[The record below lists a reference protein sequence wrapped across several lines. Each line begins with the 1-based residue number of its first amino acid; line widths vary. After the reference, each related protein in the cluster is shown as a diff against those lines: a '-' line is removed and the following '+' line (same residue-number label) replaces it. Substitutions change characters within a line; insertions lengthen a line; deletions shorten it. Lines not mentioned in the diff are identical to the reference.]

1 MLYRQ
6 LALTL
11 LLVVPFWYLYAR
23 VRGQEFLRWWGLAWT
38 SFGAYLVITA
48 LVLHLAPEWTP
59 LKSSLVLFSV
69 LARFLQ
75 ILLLVFATWSMR
87 LEELRLRRWLKPGI
101 GVALIAG
108 TLSFAASYTYRDQ
121 PAISFSLRSVPHA
134 LGLAAASLFYAFSF
148 FERWLRNRSSA
159 ATALV
164 GISCLFYALDQGFY
178 SADYIYGLIAGPKA
192 LRELFTLP
200 LLPAGVVLSQSF
212 DFPLFV
218 HPAVIFLE
226 QLSSCGICLG
236 MMLLVLEEH
245 QQAEQKLR
253 GLSSHLVRAQEE
265 ERTRIA
271 RDLHDDVGQRLGL
284 LAMQLET
291 LKASS
296 LKSKSWDL
304 QKIDELS
311 KLTSQISTDVRK
323 VSHGLHP
330 ALLDLLG
337 LTAAMAEFC
346 KEFSRLNEIEIDFVH
361 REVPPMLP
369 KEVTLCLYRVAQ
381 EAVRNA
387 QKHSGCRQVRVELTG
402 ASDSIRL
409 RVSDSGEGFE
419 PGSAQADRL
428 GLVSMAERVQSLG
441 GDLLVQSRP
450 GCGTSVEARV
460 LLAARLNEEWKA
472 SKQASGG

>member
-1 MLYRQ
+1 MLYASDQ
-6 LALTL
+6 
-11 LLVVPFWYLYAR
+11 
-23 VRGQEFLRWWGLAWT
+23 
-38 SFGAYLVITA
+38 
-48 LVLHLAPEWTP
+48 VL
-59 LKSSLVLFSV
+59 
-69 LARFLQ
+69 
-75 ILLLVFATWSMR
+75 
-87 LEELRLRRWLKPGI
+87 
-101 GVALIAG
+101 
-108 TLSFAASYTYRDQ
+108 
-121 PAISFSLRSVPHA
+121 
-134 LGLAAASLFYAFSF
+134 
-148 FERWLRNRSSA
+148 
-159 ATALV
+159 
-164 GISCLFYALDQGFY
+164 Y
-178 SADYIYGLIAGPKA
+178 SADYIYGLIAGPSA
-192 LRELFTLP
+192 LRQLFTLP

-226 QLSSCGICLG
+226 QVSSCGICLG

-441 GDLLVQSRP
+441 GELLVQSRP

-472 SKQASGG
+472 SKQVSGG